1 VVGAWSDQH
10 GRCRWSKIGYAKAM
24 TLGEALG
31 LATTAI
37 DTATEAESAPKGVRT
52 FHEAATA

>member
-1 VVGAWSDQH
+1 
-10 GRCRWSKIGYAKAM
+10 M